1 MEDLIYVGE
10 WMTRSRSFY
19 IQGVIG
25 NTADRQTD
33 SCVAKTKKCLVY
45 HQVYIRVLNVP

>member
-10 WMTRSRSFY
+10 WMTCNRLSY

-25 NTADRQTD
+25 NITDRR
-33 SCVAKTKKCLVY
+33 VAKTKKCLVY
-45 HQVYIRVLNVP
+45 HKVYIRVLNVP